1 MEKPLSEA
9 IAVELKNSLSEI
21 ARLKRIVDEFARRH
35 QIEAQTLRNMDL
47 ALDEILTNIISY
59 GYDEGGE
66 HRIVIRLALEQGKW
80 TVEVE
85 DDGRPFNP
93 LTAPAPDTKQ
103 LLEERP
109 IGGLGIHLVRKNI
122 DELDYRRQQDRNIL
136 IMRLN
141 VKGA

>member
-1 MEKPLSEA
+1 MSEA